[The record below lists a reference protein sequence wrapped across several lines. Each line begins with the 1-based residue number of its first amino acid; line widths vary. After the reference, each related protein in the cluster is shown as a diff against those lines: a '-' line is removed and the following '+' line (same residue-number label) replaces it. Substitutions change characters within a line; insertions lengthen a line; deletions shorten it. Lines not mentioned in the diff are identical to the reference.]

1 MNKHLELVREFH
13 KKYGIAQPD
22 FPETLH
28 LSDMDIIMRQAL
40 LLECG
45 SELHKAIAIGE
56 LSKILA
62 GLVDLAYN
70 ALAAIACRGD
80 DVVAVPVNWRQD
92 GSVLSV
98 ARAVSE
104 KINLCISGETVHYSG
119 LYALCK
125 HLALAFINADFD
137 QALRLVHQQ
146 LMSQP
151 ETGSPKNYA
160 QRIELETLGTAP
172 DLSSALYE

>member
-22 FPETLH
+22 YPETMH

-45 SELHKAIAIGE
+45 SETCKAIAIGE

-70 ALAAIACRGD
+70 ALGAIACRGD
-80 DVVAVPVNWRQD
+80 DVVTVPVSWRQD

-104 KINLCISGETVHYSG
+104 KINLCISGESIHYSG
-119 LYALCK
+119 LYALCE
-125 HLALAFINADFD
+125 HLARAFINADFD
-137 QALRLVHQQ
+137 QALRLVHQH
-146 LMSQP
+146 LMNQTEKGGSQ
-151 ETGSPKNYA
+151 NYA
-160 QRIELETLGTAP
+160 QRIERETLGEAP